1 MAASVGGRGM
11 GFGAGP
17 GFGRQGDP
25 VWREPGS
32 RKPIDAVKVLLDA
45 GADPNYQPDDDG
57 NTVLHQ
63 AAQRNDLDMIRLLAK
78 SGADLQLY
86 NWTGQTPIDIAEENA
101 EKAKDKNAAPDAAT
115 IAAMQAGTALPE
127 QKATPDQTVALLREL
142 LGWPPLPTEKP
153 AAAPATTTAST
164 AQGN

>member
-1 MAASVGGRGM
+1 MLASVGGRGM

-17 GFGRQGDP
+17 GFGRQGEP
-25 VWREPGS
+25 VWREQGS

-45 GADPNYQPDDDG
+45 GADPNFQLDDDG

-63 AAQRNDLDMIRLLAK
+63 AATRNDLDMIRLLAK
-78 SGADLQLY
+78 SGADLQMY
-86 NWTGQTPIDIAEENA
+86 NWTGQTPIDIAEEAA
-101 EKAKDKNAAPDAAT
+101 EKAKDKDAAPDAAT
-115 IAAMQAGTALPE
+115 IAAMVAGTALPE

-142 LGWPPLPTEKP
+142 LGWPPLPTAP
-153 AAAPATTTAST
+153 TAAPANTTSST